1 MEKGKFKFHYFP
13 LNARG
18 AITRAILS
26 AVRADWEDKVV
37 SFQEWPTLK
46 NSGLCEFKQLPV
58 LEHGDKKLTQSMAIE
73 LYLAR
78 LFGIYGKNVEDEY
91 QIDSLLCTF
100 EDLFSVV
107 HDIVFPRNE
116 EDKKNVD
123 KFMTQLVQKYTF
135 YLQQIEK
142 RYIAHGKKNY
152 FLGDYFSLADIYLT
166 VMCKSFCKVMK
177 DKCPT
182 KTAAP
187 AIFELINRIQDN
199 ELKTFFDKHFVKEGS
214 C

>member
-1 MEKGKFKFHYFP
+1 MERQYPSQPREIRKHLFKLLYRALQQDPISRDFLANCP
-13 LNARG
+13 LK
-18 AITRAILS
+18 T
-26 AVRADWEDKVV
+26 
-37 SFQEWPTLK
+37 
-46 NSGLCEFKQLPV
+46 
-58 LEHGDKKLTQSMAIE
+58 
-73 LYLAR
+73 
-78 LFGIYGKNVEDEY
+78 
-91 QIDSLLCTF
+91 
-100 EDLFSVV
+100 
-107 HDIVFPRNE
+107 E

-199 ELKTFFDKHFVKEGS
+199 ELKTFFDKHFVKAGS

>member
-1 MEKGKFKFHYFP
+1 MDKGKFKFHYFP

-26 AVRADWEDKVV
+26 AVKADWENAVV
-37 SFQEWPTLK
+37 TFNDWPALK

-58 LEHGDKKLTQSMAIE
+58 LEHGDKKLAQSMAME

-78 LFGIYGKNVEDEY
+78 LFGIYGKNMDDEY

-100 EDLFSVV
+100 EDLFSVA
-107 HDIVFPRNE
+107 HDFLFPRNE
-116 EDKKNVD
+116 EDKKNAD
-123 KFMTQLVQKYTF
+123 KIKTQFIEKYTF
-135 YLQQIEK
+135 YIQQIEK
-142 RYIAHGKKNY
+142 RYIALGKKKY
-152 FLGDYFSLADIYLT
+152 FLGDYFSLADIFLT
-166 VMCKSFCKVMK
+166 VMIKSFCNVMK

-187 AIFELINRIQDN
+187 SVFELINRIKDN
-199 ELKTFFDKHFVKEGS
+199 ELKEFFEKYFVKDS